1 METEKRNGRHS
12 QKNGFCEE
20 YLSHLSPEEQKRFEE
35 NLKNKYVSGPRL
47 SHEQIMEMLI
57 SAVNEEEINNEY
69 QTQDN
74 RHE

>member
-1 METEKRNGRHS
+1 MKKGKKNDILSQNKGFCQEMMSHFTLQDQETI
-12 QKNGFCEE
+12 QKNTQF
-20 YLSHLSPEEQKRFEE
+20 
-35 NLKNKYVSGPRL
+35 YVSGPRL